1 MPPKWL
7 TITVLAWLIA
17 GLVLLV
23 IVKASF
29 A

>member
-7 TITVLAWLIA
+7 TITVLVWLIG
-17 GLVLLV
+17 GLVLLA
-23 IVKASF
+23 IVKAFF

>member
-17 GLVLLV
+17 SLVLLA
-23 IVKASF
+23 IVKASL